1 MKINSILV
9 RNFSW
14 GWIAYVYN
22 IVLMLWIT
30 PIVIQSI
37 GLEAY
42 GVWVVLQSVVG
53 YYGFVD
59 MGFRAAL
66 AQTITR
72 NIARGEYEQVVR
84 FIGSALPFMA
94 KLGLVVVLLS
104 TIAAWLI
111 PRLVE
116 MDPSVAHSLWI
127 VIILQ
132 ACGIA
137 IGLITQPFNGVTVGL
152 QRYDIAEFVGMA
164 TRTIWAVSIVI
175 ALRFSGNL
183 LTFVS
188 VSLAVTLLEAFVR
201 VQRAVYLLPE
211 LKNVKWKYRSDD
223 LKELYGKGSWNFVI
237 QISRQ
242 VLNMSSPLIVGILFS
257 ARSVVPF
264 ALGSSLVD
272 YGTKL
277 IYQPTRMLYPTM
289 VHLVCQDRMDELRSL
304 FSNCVRFFTS
314 IAIAYAVAAVYWCE
328 QFLKLWLGDKEEYQY
343 VFESAPWIVGVL
355 SIRLVTMTFLETGN
369 QLLLA
374 RDELK
379 YLAKL
384 SLLEALP
391 SLLLSIAIGFYFGP
405 IGVAIGCLLPMLI
418 LAVLFYIPRFIDLLG
433 IRTYDFIIEV
443 CAPLAAFGGMFLF
456 AMHLYS
462 RMAISPGNLFQ
473 FLLIT
478 AIPSSLMYLFLL
490 PLVVDRKL
498 IFTFLAKISGWFKR
512 YGQA

>member
-14 GWIAYVYN
+14 GWIAYIYN

-30 PIVIQSI
+30 PIVIHSI

-42 GVWVVLQSVVG
+42 GVWVVLQSIVG

-66 AQTITR
+66 SQTITR
-72 NIARGEYEQVVR
+72 SIARGDNEQVVR

-104 TIAAWLI
+104 SIAAWLI

-116 MDPSVAHSLWI
+116 MDPGVANSLWV

-164 TRTIWAVSIVI
+164 TRTIWAISIVI

-188 VSLAVTLLEAFVR
+188 VSLAVSLLEAFVR
-201 VQRAVYLLPE
+201 VQRAVYLFPD
-211 LKNVKWKYRSDD
+211 LKNIKFNYRSDD

-264 ALGSSLVD
+264 AIGSSLVD

-289 VHLVCQDRMDELRSL
+289 VHLVCQDRRDELRSL
-304 FSNCVRFFTS
+304 FSNCVRLFTS
-314 IAIAYAVAAVYWCE
+314 IAIAYGITAVYWSQ

-343 VFESAPWIVGVL
+343 IFESAPWIVGVL
-355 SIRLVTMTFLETGN
+355 SIRFVTMTFLETGN
-369 QLLLA
+369 QLLMA
-374 RDELK
+374 NEELK

-384 SLLEALP
+384 SIVEAVP
-391 SLLLSIAIGFYFGP
+391 SLLLSIAIGFYCGP

-418 LAVLFYIPRFIDLLG
+418 LAVFFYIPKFIELLG
-433 IRTYDFIIEV
+433 IRVNEFITEV
-443 CAPLAAFGGMFLF
+443 CVPLLVFGCMFLIT
-456 AMHLYS
+456 MHLYT
-462 RMAISPGNLFQ
+462 RIAISPGNLFQ

-478 AIPSSLMYLFLL
+478 ATPSSAIYLFLV
-490 PLVVDRKL
+490 PVVVERKL
-498 IFTFLAKISGWFKR
+498 IFSFLDRITSWFKR
-512 YGQA
+512 YGKA